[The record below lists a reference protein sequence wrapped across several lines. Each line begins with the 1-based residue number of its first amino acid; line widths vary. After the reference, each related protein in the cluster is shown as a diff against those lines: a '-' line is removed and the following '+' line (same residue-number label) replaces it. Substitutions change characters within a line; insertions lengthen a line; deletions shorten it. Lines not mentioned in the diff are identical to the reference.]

1 MKLEHGLRRA
11 LATLLTA
18 LFGFAL
24 IWPLLAANPSPELP
38 SCCRRD
44 GKHRC
49 AMDADAGAS
58 QSGIPAF
65 SSRCSL
71 FPQIRLSL
79 NRSSLL
85 APPATHRAMGV
96 SLPASVLQHAAW
108 LAPYSLSGGT
118 EHKRGPPPRF
128 E

>member
-1 MKLEHGLRRA
+1 MKLEHGLRRT
-11 LATLLTA
+11 LATLLIT

-24 IWPLLAANPSPELP
+24 ISPLLAANPSPELP

-58 QSGIPAF
+58 QSGVPAF

-71 FPQIRLSL
+71 FSQIRLSL

-85 APPATHRAMGV
+85 APPAAHRAMGV
-96 SLPASVLQHAAW
+96 SLPASFLQRAAW
-108 LAPYSLSGGT
+108 FAPHSLSGGI
-118 EHKRGPPPRF
+118 EHKRGPPLRF